1 MSESLINLWINS
13 ETNSLLPSWN
23 SFGSSVMPSIKQG
36 DSVSFEVHWIKS
48 DLSGQY
54 MKEVVFH
61 PDSQLK
67 MAFGIIDGS
76 PTEGSF
82 TYTFEGDS
90 VVIPYDATS
99 SSANTLIN
107 SLPSIV
113 SAGGVVVTLVNKRT
127 LRIVFNNNGARALPS
142 CDGSALR
149 PSTGISITRV
159 NAGTASSKE
168 VHYIKQKLSPVAFS
182 DNFVASPSPTISIS
196 TIDSITKRISIS
208 PNPKFGSFAISNGT
222 LTTNSLSID
231 STEGEITDSL
241 VSSGI
246 SNTNRVYSV
255 SKSGDYSWDIY
266 RISGTAETLSVTNSG
281 MIGFNSRIGVV
292 NFNTAEIE
300 DLLAG
305 EPSVSVVM
313 EVEYTYGG
321 SKQTIYQGSATIV
334 NDLIDSAGYSP
345 VALSEPI
352 YEAPIDSQ
360 QYVRKDGGWSILD
373 IDGGT
378 Y

>member
-23 SFGSSVMPSIKQG
+23 SFGSSVLPSIKQG
-36 DSVSFEVHWIKS
+36 DSVTFEIHWIKS

-54 MKEVVFH
+54 MKEVAFH
-61 PDSQLK
+61 PDSELRV
-67 MAFGIIDGS
+67 AFGIIDGG
-76 PTEGSF
+76 PTDGSF
-82 TYTFEGDS
+82 IYTFEGDS
-90 VVIPYDATS
+90 VEIPYDATS
-99 SSANTLIN
+99 TSANTLIN

-113 SAGGVVVTLVNKRT
+113 SAGGVVVTLINKRT
-127 LRIVFNNNGARALPS
+127 LKIVFNNNGARALPS
-142 CDGSALR
+142 CDGSGLR
-149 PSTGISITRV
+149 PTTGISITRI
-159 NAGTASSKE
+159 NAGGVSSKE

-182 DNFVASPSPTISIS
+182 DSFVSSPEPAISIS
-196 TIDSITKRISIS
+196 SIDSITKRISIS

-231 STEGEITDSL
+231 ASEGEIVDSL

-266 RISGTAETLSVTNSG
+266 RTTGTAETLSVTDSG
-281 MIGFNSRIGVV
+281 MIGFSSMVGIV

-305 EPSVSVVM
+305 QPSVSVIM
-313 EVEYTYGG
+313 EVEYTHEG

-352 YEAPIDSQ
+352 FEAPIDTK
-360 QYVRKDGGWSILD
+360 QYVRKDGAWSELN

>member
-1 MSESLINLWINS
+1 
-13 ETNSLLPSWN
+13 
-23 SFGSSVMPSIKQG
+23 V
-36 DSVSFEVHWIKS
+36 
-48 DLSGQY
+48 
-54 MKEVVFH
+54 
-61 PDSQLK
+61 
-67 MAFGIIDGS
+67 
-76 PTEGSF
+76 
-82 TYTFEGDS
+82 
-90 VVIPYDATS
+90 
-99 SSANTLIN
+99 TLI
-107 SLPSIV
+107 
-113 SAGGVVVTLVNKRT
+113 NKRT
-127 LRIVFNNNGARALPS
+127 LKIVFNNNGARALPS
-142 CDGSALR
+142 CDGSELN

-159 NAGTASSKE
+159 NAGSGSSKE

-182 DNFVASPSPTISIS
+182 DSFVSSPDPEISIS
-196 TIDSITKRISIS
+196 SIDSITKRISIS

-222 LTTNSLSID
+222 LTTNSLSINA
-231 STEGEITDSL
+231 SEGEIFDSL

-255 SKSGDYSWDIY
+255 SKSGEYSWDVY
-266 RISGTAETLSVTNSG
+266 RITGTAETLSVTDSG
-281 MIGFNSRIGVV
+281 MIGFSSKFGIV

-300 DLLAG
+300 ELLAG
-305 EPSVSVVM
+305 ETSASVIM

-352 YEAPIDSQ
+352 FEAPIDSQ
-360 QYVRKDGGWSILD
+360 QYVRKDGNWSILS

>member
-23 SFGSSVMPSIKQG
+23 SFGSSVLPSIKQG
-36 DSVSFEVHWIKS
+36 DSVAFEIHWIKS

-61 PDSQLK
+61 PDSELRV
-67 MAFGIIDGS
+67 AFGIIDGG
-76 PTEGSF
+76 PTDGSLI
-82 TYTFEGDS
+82 YTFEGDS
-90 VVIPYDATS
+90 VAIPYDATS
-99 SSANTLIN
+99 TSANALIN
-107 SLPSIV
+107 ALPSIV
-113 SAGGVVVTLVNKRT
+113 SAGGVVVTLINKRT
-127 LRIVFNNNGARALPS
+127 LKIVFNNNGARALPS
-142 CDGSALR
+142 CDGSGLN
-149 PSTGISITRV
+149 PLTGISITRV
-159 NAGTASSKE
+159 NAGSGSSKE

-182 DNFVASPSPTISIS
+182 DSFVSTPDPAISIS
-196 TIDSITKRISIS
+196 SIDSITKRISIS

-231 STEGEITDSL
+231 SSEGEIVDSL

-255 SKSGDYSWDIY
+255 SKSGEYSWDVY

-281 MIGFNSRIGVV
+281 MIGFSSKAGIV

-300 DLLAG
+300 NLLAG
-305 EPSVSVVM
+305 EPSVSVIM

-352 YEAPIDSQ
+352 FEAPIDSQ
-360 QYVRKDGGWSILD
+360 QYVRKDGGWSILS